1 MTLWSDP
8 VIARAHVKA
17 EVVHYSKLIFVI
29 FSHLSKET
37 IGRFQLVI
45 VEQVRTTELWVL
57 RHFVELAFLST
68 TLKYNLLY

>member
-29 FSHLSKET
+29 LSHLSKET

-45 VEQVRTTELWVL
+45 VEQVRTTELLVL
-57 RHFVELAFLST
+57 RHFVELAVLST
-68 TLKYNLLY
+68 ALKYNLLY